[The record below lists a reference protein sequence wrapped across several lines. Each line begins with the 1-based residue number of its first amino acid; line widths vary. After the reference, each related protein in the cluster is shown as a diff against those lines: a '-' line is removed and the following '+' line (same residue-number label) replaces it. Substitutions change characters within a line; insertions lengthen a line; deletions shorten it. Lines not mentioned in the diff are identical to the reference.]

1 MTCVKCQH
9 QTCKKFGYLGKRCIQ
24 RWRCQSCNST
34 FCEPHDK
41 LSRNTLTSRPEVAAL
56 VIQVPCGRLFDPPQE
71 AITFGASENCSML
84 SNTFFK
90 TPPSQ
95 RPHQF
100 PQFSTAQNADRV
112 TNNLDRGFARAKTG
126 RMYDG
131 SPRRTTAIASATVSL
146 KTDLLFRNT
155 LGANTCGSIFYL
167 SHAAD
172 RIRNSMKINTFGIAQ
187 GKVVEANTLFC
198 NVLLASLSGSIFYGS
213 SGDERATNSFKM
225 NILQTSAKKL
235 WRVPER
241 RSKQKGRP

>member
-1 MTCVKCQH
+1 MGHAQLSK
-9 QTCKKFGYLGKRCIQ
+9 
-24 RWRCQSCNST
+24 
-34 FCEPHDK
+34 PHTITPGSVPQ
-41 LSRNTLTSRPEVAAL
+41 LPEVTTARSGSSGTATPHL
-56 VIQVPCGRLFDPPQE
+56 QRNDSWLSLPGICGYTVWIVRESGSGP
-71 AITFGASENCSML
+71 
-84 SNTFFK
+84 
-90 TPPSQ
+90 Q

-167 SHAAD
+167 SRAAD
-172 RIRNSMKINTFGIAQ
+172 RIRNSMRIKTFGIAQ
-187 GKVVEANTLFC
+187 GKVVEANPLFC
-198 NVLLASLSGSIFYGS
+198 NVLPASLSGSIFYGS

-225 NILQTSAKKL
+225 NILETSAKKL